1 MEKQHASD
9 ERLVKLLQGGDKGAF
24 EEIYFRCQRPV
35 YRFAL
40 HMSGSP
46 GVAEEIT
53 QEVFLFLL
61 QNCAEYSAV
70 KGTLPAFLVGVA
82 RNRIRHWLRQEVREE
97 PLDDSDTADDPVLLM
112 SGDPLEEAMRKQ
124 SIDAVWRAL
133 LRMPQHHR
141 EVVAMCDLNE
151 MSYSEAAQVLG
162 VPIGTVRSRL
172 HRAHAE
178 LADRLFENHA
188 HVAGQR
194 TGS

>member
-9 ERLVKLLQGGDKGAF
+9 EQLVKLLQGGDKGAF

-40 HMSGSP
+40 HMSGST

-61 QNCAEYSAV
+61 QNCAEYSAA
-70 KGTLPAFLVGVA
+70 KGPLAAFLVGVA
-82 RNRIRHWLRQEVREE
+82 RNRIRHWLRREVREA
-97 PLDDSDTADDPVLLM
+97 PLDDDDTMEDPILPGN
-112 SGDPLEEAMRKQ
+112 GDPLEEAMRRQ

-151 MSYSEAAQVLG
+151 MSYAEAAQALG
-162 VPIGTVRSRL
+162 VPVGTVRSRL

-178 LADRLFENHA
+178 LAERLFEDRA